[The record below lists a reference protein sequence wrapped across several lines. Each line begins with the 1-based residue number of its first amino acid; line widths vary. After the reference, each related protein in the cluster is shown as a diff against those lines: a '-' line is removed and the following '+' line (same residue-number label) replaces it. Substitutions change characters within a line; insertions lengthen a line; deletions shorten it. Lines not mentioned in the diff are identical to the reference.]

1 MYLARIIT
9 GSEVRYILRQ
19 SFFDQKQGCYLFRQV
34 YDLGRR
40 PADFIDRSNGAL
52 PVLDSQ
58 LEEAVALAG
67 AGKRASEV
75 LELLLRDFFT
85 REEQEYLD
93 RLFRRRSSAI
103 QPFSQEEEE
112 RLAREVHLFDRK
124 RLYYLR
130 YGAVD
135 QSRIHRLHKKL
146 CRPLLGQCRDEREY
160 SFMAHEKVLSPS
172 EYRTYVFAIFNLQ
185 RFFGESFAPFM
196 PEALDQTQMADR
208 LIEEICRLNE
218 DNSFWAG
225 IPINSSLHPHLRRY
239 LVMFFDYEFAGRSF
253 TADFARQFTENHRI
267 FRWPKKTGG
276 DADVSEV
283 FGKTMADLQQM
294 TQKELRR
301 LFRQRAKEL
310 HPDGG
315 GDHSR
320 FILLAEAY
328 ARLQKR
334 FER

>member
-1 MYLARIIT
+1 MYLARITT

-19 SFFDQKQGCYLFRQV
+19 SYFDQKQGCYLFRQV

-52 PVLDSQ
+52 PVLNSQ

-85 REEQEYLD
+85 REEQECLD
-93 RLFRRRSSAI
+93 RLFRRRSLTI

-172 EYRTYVFAIFNLQ
+172 EYRTYV
-185 RFFGESFAPFM
+185 
-196 PEALDQTQMADR
+196 
-208 LIEEICRLNE
+208 
-218 DNSFWAG
+218 
-225 IPINSSLHPHLRRY
+225 
-239 LVMFFDYEFAGRSF
+239 
-253 TADFARQFTENHRI
+253 
-267 FRWPKKTGG
+267 
-276 DADVSEV
+276 
-283 FGKTMADLQQM
+283 
-294 TQKELRR
+294 
-301 LFRQRAKEL
+301 
-310 HPDGG
+310 
-315 GDHSR
+315 
-320 FILLAEAY
+320 
-328 ARLQKR
+328 
-334 FER
+334 